1 MALPQAARFREIRVL
16 VIVVTLLF
24 SCAALMAVGT
34 YGTLTCTPSP
44 LQFGSVAL
52 GSFQTLPLK
61 LSNTGSV
68 TLTITKV
75 LVQAVGFQMSNLNL
89 PVNLAP
95 GKSISLNITF
105 APQTLGQSGGTIAF
119 FSTYA
124 SNSVLFVTLA
134 GSGISGADLTAA
146 PASQSF
152 GSVKVGASAT
162 HLETITNAGSV
173 SLSLA
178 KVLVTGSSFSMTGL
192 TLPLNLAAG
201 HSVTFSLVFAPTS
214 TGSASGT
221 LSVTP
226 PTGSAVNVALKGTG
240 TSAGQLGLSPSSL
253 SFGNVVV
260 GNTSSSPLTL
270 SATGASVTI
279 DSASLSSSEFT
290 LSGISFPVTIAA
302 GKSSTL
308 NVVFQPQSSGSATG
322 KITFGSTAA
331 NSSAVESVSGSG
343 EAASAHQVVLSWKD
357 SNSGVAG
364 YNIYRGAV
372 SGSYTRVN
380 TALDSSTTYTD
391 ATVEAGS
398 TYYYATTAV
407 NNVGVESTYSSPV
420 KVVIPSE

>member
-1 MALPQAARFREIRVL
+1 MALPQAPRFRVIRIFVL
-16 VIVVTLLF
+16 AVMLLL

-44 LQFGSVAL
+44 LQFGNIAL
-52 GSFQTLPLK
+52 GSSQTLPIK

-89 PVNLAP
+89 PVSLAP

-119 FSTYA
+119 FSTYS
-124 SNSVLFVTLA
+124 SNSVLFLTL
-134 GSGISGADLTAA
+134 SGAGLASAHLTVA

-152 GSVKVGASAT
+152 GSVKVGSST
-162 HLETITNAGSV
+162 KLLETITNAGSSSLNLTKV
-173 SLSLA
+173 S
-178 KVLVTGSSFSMTGL
+178 VMGSSFSMTGL
-192 TLPLNLAAG
+192 TLPLSLTAG
-201 HSVTFSLVFAPTS
+201 QSFTFSLVFAPS
-214 TGSASGT
+214 ATGSASGT

-226 PTGSAVNVALKGTG
+226 PTGAAVNVALTGTG

-260 GNTSSSPLTL
+260 GQSSSSPVTL
-270 SATGASVTI
+270 SATSASVTVT
-279 DSASLSSSEFT
+279 SASLNSSEFSV
-290 LSGISFPVTIAA
+290 SGVSFPLTIAA

-308 NVVFQPQSSGSATG
+308 SVLFQPQSSGAATG
-322 KITFGSTAA
+322 KITFASTAA

-343 EAASAHQVVLSWKD
+343 VAASGPQVVLSWKD
-357 SNSGVAG
+357 TNSGVAG
-364 YNIYRGAV
+364 YNVYRGAA
-372 SGSYTRVN
+372 SGSYTRIN
-380 TALDSSTTYTD
+380 TALDPSTSYTD
-391 ATVEAGS
+391 ATVQVGS

-407 NNVGVESTYSSPV
+407 NSAGVESNYSSPL
-420 KVVIPSE
+420 KVVIPSQ